1 MEKNKSGAFAKLSN
15 EDNQR
20 QKESPESKYRQV
32 AKFLIL
38 IGSDRGA
45 EILSR
50 LDPPQVEAISAE
62 IASIKSIGPEES
74 ESILDE
80 FRSLLS
86 NPYTAG
92 GALSGGPEAA
102 RRLLYAAYGP
112 EKGEEIF
119 RKAAPPENDSPFGFL
134 EDFSGEQIAF
144 LLRDEVPQA
153 ASLVLSRLSPEKSA
167 AALAQLSGQR
177 KLDIVMRIARQ
188 GEVLPEVLEK
198 VAEALREKARNIGHD
213 DSASVDGMG
222 ALAAILKQS
231 DISFGDKLLDELSGA
246 DPDLSRELRER
257 LYTLEDVLKM
267 ENKPLRF
274 KLSSMGDKD
283 IALLLKGRS
292 EGFTEKVLSNVS
304 SSRRALIL
312 EEMEIMGAV
321 RRQDA
326 DQAARNFLEWFRRGR
341 EEGQI
346 IMLDDEDVIK

>member
-1 MEKNKSGAFAKLSN
+1 MEKDTSGAFAKLSHK
-15 EDNQR
+15 DGQG
-20 QKESPESKYRQV
+20 QKEFPESKYRRV

-50 LDPPQVEAISAE
+50 LDPPQVEAVSAE

-74 ESILDE
+74 ESVLEE

-86 NPYTAG
+86 NPYAG
-92 GALSGGPEAA
+92 GETLSGGPEAA
-102 RRLLYAAYGP
+102 RRFLYAAYGP

-119 RKAAPPENDSPFGFL
+119 RRAAPPENSSPFGFL
-134 EDFSGEQIAF
+134 EDFSGEQIDF
-144 LLRDEVPQA
+144 LLRDETSQA
-153 ASLVLSRLSPEKSA
+153 VSLVLSRLSPEKSA
-167 AALAQLSGQR
+167 DALARLSGER

-188 GEVLPEVLEK
+188 GDVLPEVLEK
-198 VAEALREKARNIGHD
+198 VAEALREKARNMGRD

-257 LYTLEDVLKM
+257 LYTLEDTIKM

-274 KLSSMGDKD
+274 KLSSMSDKD
-283 IALLLKGRS
+283 IALLLKGRG
-292 EGFTEKVLSNVS
+292 EGFTEKILSNVS
-304 SSRRALIL
+304 ASRRVLIRD
-312 EEMEIMGAV
+312 EMEIMGAV

-346 IMLDDEDVIK
+346 IMLDDEDVVT